1 MVMTT
6 NLRDDTNT
14 QRLLTAGL
22 CCGGANN
29 PQASSAALDDEVK
42 LASFRKISARKLQTP
57 HALADAVRTTD
68 HSTNI
73 SVQPS
78 AAFAVTLQ
86 ESSDGPV
93 LLHKLYD
100 GGASLTL
107 TLDRILHYHAAAS
120 TVSASTY
127 TCAMPAGLPLR
138 HHDCHAIPRA
148 LLSFNIHLKAG
159 RISRRNVEAMPS
171 EEVRTNFEF
180 LAFTFRFISQKPP
193 WQYGSRANAADARST
208 ASKSPFVRG
217 FVATDLAG
225 SGFLQTFGPS
235 LYAGLREAELSTKVL
250 VLGSSA
256 ENCDYRSF
264 EWGLSRLHKPVD
276 YAADKI
282 AARSASD
289 RSPKE
294 PSSPLQPARVTD
306 QSTGAL
312 HPGENPSL
320 SSSVDTPAYGT
331 SGIRVMIKREVFDE
345 ASWQPSCIPFTI
357 MLEVP
362 PMASCV
368 MADIELDAS
377 VIKQS
382 KVIPPFAFPPRSS
395 HRHTHSDP
403 SQLSSRIT
411 REASR
416 LTGIFSRRRNASLE
430 LDPTAGEN
438 WRTTAPRALNPS
450 GQNHSVCIYPRLSP
464 ISAVVTAGGSVQ
476 DLLYSHSSS
485 TGRPLSQSGLP
496 VMTKSVNSQ
505 IATNGGHGRLSSR
518 RALYQQSAEIET
530 RRDMVVASAS
540 AAGEISFVRKPT
552 FVAAPV
558 SPQTSPPALRP
569 QPFSSPAR
577 KPTYMVCAD
586 ILFETVGR
594 ASSTDSRYPCHTL
607 PSAAPRHRED
617 SLHTRATQVADE
629 VRYTDST
636 TAGSTNFVREHLGI
650 AETEDNVYNA
660 PRADL
665 LLRQLSTSSAA
676 SLHLQDKQTDDGYSS
691 DSDFS
696 VSVRNM
702 VHLRLNTIITG

>member
-1 MVMTT
+1 
-6 NLRDDTNT
+6 
-14 QRLLTAGL
+14 
-22 CCGGANN
+22 
-29 PQASSAALDDEVK
+29 
-42 LASFRKISARKLQTP
+42 
-57 HALADAVRTTD
+57 
-68 HSTNI
+68 
-73 SVQPS
+73 
-78 AAFAVTLQ
+78 
-86 ESSDGPV
+86 
-93 LLHKLYD
+93 
-100 GGASLTL
+100 
-107 TLDRILHYHAAAS
+107 
-120 TVSASTY
+120 
-127 TCAMPAGLPLR
+127 MPAGLPLR

-331 SGIRVMIKREVFDE
+331 SGIR
-345 ASWQPSCIPFTI
+345 
-357 MLEVP
+357 
-362 PMASCV
+362 
-368 MADIELDAS
+368 
-377 VIKQS
+377 
-382 KVIPPFAFPPRSS
+382 
-395 HRHTHSDP
+395 
-403 SQLSSRIT
+403 
-411 REASR
+411 
-416 LTGIFSRRRNASLE
+416 
-430 LDPTAGEN
+430 
-438 WRTTAPRALNPS
+438 
-450 GQNHSVCIYPRLSP
+450 
-464 ISAVVTAGGSVQ
+464 
-476 DLLYSHSSS
+476 
-485 TGRPLSQSGLP
+485 
-496 VMTKSVNSQ
+496 

-696 VSVRNM
+696 DDVSVENIDDLLES
-702 VHLRLNTIITG
+702 VTADWTAAIAPEPEGCEEIVFEQFSG